1 MLKGSAGSKAAR
13 MNLWPALLI
22 GVGAT
27 ALVAPA
33 LSAAAR
39 ADDPARSEDL
49 GTIVEESQWTGPQG
63 TAGVPAMRAQ
73 RDAFWE
79 QVVWNHKEYLAGKI
93 TPDLLLE
100 ADRFC
105 LEADRQCAA
114 TPWERA
120 AACRAA
126 LGRIRQIQAESAK
139 KLAAGRIA
147 QADMRQVEGQV
158 RLVEV
163 QLRADIEEAR
173 KAAKNP

>member
-1 MLKGSAGSKAAR
+1 MRSIWRVLLLGAGTTAVAA
-13 MNLWPALLI
+13 L
-22 GVGAT
+22 
-27 ALVAPA
+27 A

-49 GTIVEESQWTGPQG
+49 GVMVEEWRWEGPQG
-63 TAGVPAMRAQ
+63 TAGAPALREQ

-79 QVVWNHKEYLAGKI
+79 QVMANHKEFLAGKI

-105 LEADRQCAA
+105 LQADRQCAA

-126 LGRIRQIQAESAK
+126 LGRLHVIHAESAK

-147 QADMRQVEGQV
+147 PADVSQVENQMK
-158 RLVEV
+158 LVEG

-173 KAAKNP
+173 KSAKNP